1 MSKFIKSLGR
11 FKFKSP
17 ISIKHYVEQQEFNT
31 TRVLFSDFLDR
42 NLLKHHSFIINVIE
56 NQSGSWYD
64 LEIIFDNGMIFSD
77 TGLEFYTFG
86 LNIEGSKCELSHSN
100 FKFIEAVKDIEK
112 PKPVLNSKDL
122 VINKTITNKAEAKAV
137 INELL
142 EYLES

>member
-31 TRVLFSDFLDR
+31 TRVLFSDFLDKY
-42 NLLKHHSFIINVIE
+42 LLKHHSFTINLIE
-56 NQSGSWYD
+56 TNPAWYD
-64 LEIIFDNGMIFSD
+64 LEIVFDNGMVFSD
-77 TGLEFYTFG
+77 AGLDFYTFG
-86 LNIEGSKCELSHSN
+86 LNIEGSKCELRHSN

-112 PKPVLNSKDL
+112 PEQVLNSKEL